1 MRLAP
6 TSSGPPIRSG
16 PHAAS
21 PRPLLA
27 IALGVLLGVAILG
40 AGAAGVLAIA
50 YGRALTLSLGFAV
63 PAAEPWLPAF
73 RSAPHEVSFGVP
85 GRDLIADVYRPAQAH
100 GTLVIVHGLSRA
112 GRRQPDLI
120 RLARHLAG
128 HGQVVLIPQ
137 LDSLAAFKLDGRE
150 IEALTTALD
159 YASGLV
165 KPVAVAG
172 FSFGAGP
179 ALLAA
184 AARPEVRLAGSF
196 GGYADL
202 RAVIAYITTGADA
215 EPYNRWKLLQL
226 LAGFVENDRDRA
238 TLDAI
243 AAAKLDNPFADT
255 TRLEMELGE
264 SGEAV
269 LALVH
274 NRRADALGTRMAR
287 LSPGTRAALD
297 RLSPL
302 PAMPRLRGRVLVA
315 HGRADVSIPYTES
328 VRLAEAA
335 GTRAVILTTFHHTG
349 PLSPLTLARDGT
361 IDAWKLVR
369 LADALLGAR

>member
-1 MRLAP
+1 
-6 TSSGPPIRSG
+6 
-16 PHAAS
+16 
-21 PRPLLA
+21 
-27 IALGVLLGVAILG
+27 VLLGVAIL
-40 AGAAGVLAIA
+40 ATGAAGVLAIA
-50 YGRALTLSLGFAV
+50 YGRALILSLGLAV
-63 PAAEPWLPAF
+63 PAAEAWLPAF
-73 RSAPHEVSFGVP
+73 RSAPQEVAFSFP
-85 GRDLIADVYRPAQAH
+85 GRDLTADVYRPAQAH

-112 GRRQPDLI
+112 GRRQPDLV

-128 HGQVVLIPQ
+128 HGQVVLVPQ
-137 LDSLAAFKLDGRE
+137 IDSLAAFTLDGRE

-159 YASGLV
+159 YASSLAR
-165 KPVAVAG
+165 PVAVAG

-184 AARPEVRLAGSF
+184 AARPEIRLAGSF

-202 RAVIAYITTGADA
+202 RAVITYITTGAEA

-226 LAGFVENDRDRA
+226 LAGFVESDLDRA
-238 TLDAI
+238 GLDAI
-243 AAAKLDNPFADT
+243 ARAKLDNPFEDT
-255 TRLEMELGE
+255 TRLEGALGE

-274 NRRADALGTRMAR
+274 NRRADVLGTLMAR

-302 PAMPRLRGRVLVA
+302 PAMARLRGRVLIA

-328 VRLAEAA
+328 LRLAEAA
-335 GTRAVILTTFHHTG
+335 ATRAVILTTFHHTG
-349 PLSPLTLARDGT
+349 PRSPVALVRDGAR
-361 IDAWKLVR
+361 DAWKLVK
-369 LADALLGAR
+369 LADDLLGTR